1 MNFYQFLQRCSVRF
15 PTGKAGKCVLIAL
28 FATTSGLSQV
38 AHADSLR
45 ESANP
50 LQEASYQ
57 AEGQA
62 IVVLGDSISAG
73 YGIQRDEGWVHL
85 LDQTLAQREEP
96 WYTVNASI
104 SGETTG
110 GGLARLS
117 GLLEEHAPSIVII
130 ELGGNDGLRGY
141 PISRI
146 RSNLQTMVA
155 EVRAAGAI
163 PIMMAMRIPP
173 NYGPRYASAFDN
185 VFGEVATATETLLVP
200 FFLEDVALEEGMMQ
214 DDGIHPTAAAQPQ
227 MKAAVWQHLE
237 PILVA
242 EAES

>member
-15 PTGKAGKCVLIAL
+15 PTVKAAKGVLIAL
-28 FATTSGLSQV
+28 FATTSGLAQV
-38 AHADSLR
+38 VAADSLR

-50 LQEASYQ
+50 LQEASYR

-85 LDQTLAQREEP
+85 LDETLAQREEP
-96 WYTVNASI
+96 WYAVNASI

-110 GGLARLS
+110 GGLARLK
-117 GLLEEHAPSIVII
+117 GLLEEHSPSIVII

-146 RSNLQTMVA
+146 RSNLQTMVD

-185 VFGEVATATETLLVP
+185 VFGEVAAATETLLVP

-242 EAES
+242 ETES